1 MKERASAGI
10 FDLFR
15 AIAKPSTVLI
25 AILALTFYLRLLS
38 FGQTIDGDVGNIGYL
53 AWRMSE
59 GEILIDLEG
68 PGKPPLY
75 SMLYAVFIF
84 LFGPSVIGLKMFG
97 TVFVLMAVLAV
108 YWLANQAYGGKV
120 GLLAAFLF
128 GVFSSGPKVEGGAVN
143 LETLLHF
150 PYILAIGLFL
160 KASESGRLRWYFL
173 TGLCGALATLVKQVG
188 GVLFFVF
195 LCYGIHERWIK
206 KDSFLVKQG
215 LYPVRK
221 PRHLWR
227 GWRKKRSSL
236 IEGGVQSPA
245 LSNGVNRYILLAGGA
260 LVPVIGV
267 LAFYHF
273 HGYTLNQLYH
283 SVFESN
289 LGYIQRGHEYRSL
302 QSSLLQLFYFIMKDI
317 LSENGIL
324 WVGTM
329 SAAVHLGWRIR
340 RGKGEASDR
349 ILLWW
354 AFWSFAIIWTTGT
367 FFWHYFL
374 QIIGPFSVLAAYGI
388 VTSWKLAKSLS
399 PLSRF
404 VAQGGWTALLVVMI
418 IIFIKTDYKHFFS
431 YTPVEQTAFQ
441 HEISNGV
448 FDGYGITK
456 VVEQEIARYIRDH
469 TDPTETIYVWGI
481 SPQIHFLAQRKAATR
496 YWTNANMSALVTHN
510 ALKAFQANAPSV
522 MEDLRKSHPA
532 YIVQIFRLEDFPE
545 LQTFVQDQYVVDKDV
560 TFPVQPYRIL
570 LYRRRLDNPTAP
582 NPR

>member
-1 MKERASAGI
+1 MKEHASAGI
-10 FDLFR
+10 SGLFR
-15 AIAKPSTVLI
+15 TIAKPSIVLI

-38 FGQTIDGDVGNIGYL
+38 FGQTIDLDVGNMGYL
-53 AWRMSE
+53 AWRMAE

-75 SMLYAVFIF
+75 SMLYAVFIW
-84 LFGPSVIGLKMFG
+84 LFGPSVMGLKMFG

-128 GVFSSGPKVEGGAVN
+128 GVFSSGPMVEGGTVN
-143 LETLLHF
+143 LETVLHL

-173 TGLCGALATLVKQVG
+173 TGLCAALATLVKQVG

-195 LCYGIHERWIK
+195 LCYGIHEGWIK
-206 KDSFLVKQG
+206 KDPFLVKHW

-273 HGYTLNQLYH
+273 HGYTLSQLYD
-283 SVFESN
+283 SMFGSN
-289 LGYIQRGHEYRSL
+289 LGYIQRGHEYTSL
-302 QSSLLQLFYFIMKDI
+302 QSSLLRLFYVRMKDI
-317 LSENGIL
+317 FSENGIL
-324 WVGTM
+324 WVGTV
-329 SAAVHLGWRIR
+329 SAAVHLGWQIR

-354 AFWSFAIIWTTGT
+354 AFWSFAILWTTGT

-404 VAQGGWTALLVVMI
+404 VAQGGWTSLLVVLV

-431 YTPVEQTAFQ
+431 YTGAEQTMFQ
-441 HEISNGV
+441 HELSNGV
-448 FDGYGITK
+448 FDGYGAGHI
-456 VVEQEIARYIRDH
+456 VRQEIARYIRDH
-469 TDPTETIYVWGI
+469 TDPSETIYVWGLA
-481 SPQIHFLAQRKAATR
+481 PQIYFLAQRKAATR
-496 YWTNANMSALVTHN
+496 YRNNYNMTLLVTDDPLKG
-510 ALKAFQANAPSV
+510 LKAYASSV

-545 LQTFVQDQYVVDKDV
+545 LQTFVRDQYVVDKDV
-560 TFPVQPYRIL
+560 KLLMPPYTIP
-570 LYRRRLDNPTAP
+570 LYRRRLDIPTAP
-582 NPR
+582 NRR

>member
-53 AWRMSE
+53 AWRMTE

-75 SMLYAVFIF
+75 SMLYAVFIC

-97 TVFVLMAVLAV
+97 TVFILMAVLAV

-128 GVFSSGPKVEGGAVN
+128 GVFSSGPKVEGGTVN
-143 LETLLHF
+143 LETLLHL

-160 KASESGRLRWYFL
+160 KASASGRLRWYFL
-173 TGLCGALATLVKQVG
+173 TGLCAAWATLVKQVG

-215 LYPVRK
+215 LY
-221 PRHLWR
+221 
-227 GWRKKRSSL
+227 
-236 IEGGVQSPA
+236 
-245 LSNGVNRYILLAGGA
+245 RYILLAGGA

-289 LGYIQRGHEYRSL
+289 LGYIQRGHEYTSL
-302 QSSLLQLFYFIMKDI
+302 QSSLLQLFYFRMKDI
-317 LSENGIL
+317 FSESGII

-354 AFWSFAIIWTTGT
+354 AFWSFAILWTTGT

-388 VTSWKLAKSLS
+388 VTSWRLARSLS

-404 VAQGGWTALLVVMI
+404 VAQGGWTSLLVVLV

-431 YTPVEQTAFQ
+431 YTGAEQTMFQ
-441 HEISNGV
+441 HELSNGV
-448 FDGYGITK
+448 FDEYGIGQI
-456 VVEQEIARYIRDH
+456 VRQEIAYYIRDH
-469 TDPTETIYVWGI
+469 TDPKETIYVWGI
-481 SPQIHFLAQRKAATR
+481 APQIYFLAQRKAATR
-496 YWTNANMSALVTHN
+496 YRNNYNMTLLVTDN
-510 ALKAFQANAPSV
+510 PLKALKAYASSV

-545 LQTFVQDQYVVDKDV
+545 LQTFVRDQYVVDKDV
-560 TFPVQPYRIL
+560 KLLMPPYTIP
-570 LYRRRLDNPTAP
+570 LYRRRLDIPTAP

>member
-10 FDLFR
+10 LDLFR

-25 AILALTFYLRLLS
+25 AILALTFYLRLLY
-38 FGQTIDGDVGNIGYL
+38 FGQYIDADVGNFGYL
-53 AWRMSE
+53 AWRMAE

-75 SMLYAVFIF
+75 SMLYAVFIC

-97 TVFVLMAVLAV
+97 TVFVLMAVLAL

-128 GVFSSGPKVEGGAVN
+128 GVFSSGPMVEGGTVN
-143 LETLLHF
+143 LETVLHL

-173 TGLCGALATLVKQVG
+173 TGLCAALATVVKQVG

-206 KDSFLVKQG
+206 KDPFLLKQW
-215 LYPVRK
+215 LY
-221 PRHLWR
+221 
-227 GWRKKRSSL
+227 
-236 IEGGVQSPA
+236 
-245 LSNGVNRYILLAGGA
+245 RYIALAGGA
-260 LVPVIGV
+260 LLPVIGV
-267 LAFYHF
+267 LTFYHF
-273 HGYTLNQLYH
+273 HGYTLSQLYD
-283 SVFESN
+283 SMFGSN
-289 LGYIQRGHEYRSL
+289 LRYIQRGHEYRSL
-302 QSSLLQLFYFIMKDI
+302 PPSLLQLFYFRMKDI

-388 VTSWKLAKSLS
+388 VTSWKLARSLS